1 MNDTASQLLDRF
13 SAAVSRGI
21 DLLTPASWPVV
32 IAEILVALIVVM
44 VLHKIGMSI
53 LRPMASRLPFSS
65 RLLRYGSRSG
75 RVVVFLYIAL
85 MIVHDAPDTLQA
97 IDLVRR
103 IDLLALVVAATVLG
117 VRCINA
123 VADTIIDLNPAASAT
138 NIHARR
144 IQTQTRVLAHCTS
157 ALVILVGLGL
167 AFSTM
172 PVMRRIGTT
181 FLASAGVAGLVVG
194 FAAKPVLGNLLAG
207 MQLALTQAIRLGDVV
222 IVEQEWGWI
231 DEITGTYVVVRIW
244 DERRLVVPLQWFIEH
259 PFQNWTRN
267 QTAILGTVIL
277 WTDYRMPVDPIRRE
291 AERICRAAPEWN
303 QVLCVT
309 QVTDTTERALQ
320 VRVLVSAGDAG
331 ACWDLRCRMREGL
344 VDFIAREYPQF
355 LPRLRTE
362 HDHSDHSDP
371 ASQRPGGPV
380 A

>member
-1 MNDTASQLLDRF
+1 MA
-13 SAAVSRGI
+13 
-21 DLLTPASWPVV
+21 PATWPVV
-32 IAEILVALIVVM
+32 IIEILAALIVVTA
-44 VLHKIGMSI
+44 LHKLGMSV
-53 LRPMASRLPFSS
+53 LRRTATRLPYSS

-75 RVVVFLYIAL
+75 RVVLFLYAAL
-85 MIVHDAPDTLQA
+85 MILHDAPDTLPG
-97 IDLVRR
+97 IVLMRR
-103 IDLLALVVAATVLG
+103 IDLLALVIAATVLG
-117 VRCINA
+117 VRCISA
-123 VADTIIDLNPAASAT
+123 VADTIIEGYPDASVT
-138 NIHARR
+138 NTQARR
-144 IQTQTRVLAHCTS
+144 IQTQTRVLARCAS
-157 ALVILVGLGL
+157 ALIILIGLGL

-181 FLASAGVAGLVVG
+181 FLASAGAAGLVVG

-231 DEITGTYVVVRIW
+231 EEIAGTYVVVKIW

-277 WTDYRMPVDPIRRE
+277 WTDYRMPVEPIRHE

-309 QVTDTTERALQ
+309 QVTDTTERAMQ

-331 ACWDLRCRMREGL
+331 ACWDLRCRMREEL
-344 VDFIAREYPQF
+344 VDFIQREFPQF

-362 HDHSDHSDP
+362 VDGGDP
-371 ASQRPGGPV
+371 AVRQAAVKPI
-380 A
+380 